1 MNAATACW
9 IILFAPLV
17 AAALILFFGKYSK
30 QLSAGLAIGA
40 ALLCG
45 VLSWWVFTQPPAG
58 PIGFDWIALPGVD
71 GFRAPIGLTIDKL
84 SQVML
89 VVVNTI
95 APLVFIYSIGY
106 MEKEEGYWRYFAGL
120 SLFLFSMLGI
130 VLADNFVMIFIFWEL
145 VGVSSYILI
154 GHYYTKD
161 SAADASKQ
169 AFLVNRIGDFGFMLG
184 ILMLW
189 FATGT
194 VMFSQLAPEGVLSP
208 AVKTLADSH
217 GIYFAI
223 ACVLVFCG
231 TIGKSAQ
238 LPLHVWLPNSME
250 GPTPV
255 SSLLHAATMVAA
267 GVYML
272 ARIFPVIIASATALQ
287 VIAWVGGITLF
298 VAGLMAIQQN
308 DIKRIL
314 AYSTISQ
321 LGYMVMGVGVAN
333 SADVPMF
340 HLFTHAFFK
349 CLLFLCS
356 GSVIMAMHHE
366 QDIWKMGALKNKT
379 PITFL
384 CMVMG
389 ALALSGAGFGPVG
402 FSGFYSKD
410 LIIVWALEKAPLLGW
425 LAVAAAGL
433 TSFYTFRLIF
443 VVFLGPPR
451 SDHAKHAH
459 ESPLVMTVPL
469 MLLSLAAL
477 GAGWPFVEHNFFH
490 TTEPEHFPHIVHLV
504 LLVMLV
510 GGIGLAWLLYSK
522 AEKDPLSIP
531 LFANRFYID
540 NVYDWGVKNIQ
551 GGLAWLSGWTDRWV
565 IDLILVRMTCFL
577 AWGSGYVLRFLQF
590 GNIQAYAFFFGAGV
604 VGLIYFLIAR

>member
-1 MNAATACW
+1 MNVATACW

-17 AAALILFFGKYSK
+17 AAALILFFGKISK
-30 QLSAGLAIGA
+30 PLSAGLAIA
-40 ALLCG
+40 AAVLCG
-45 VLSWWVFTQPPAG
+45 GLSWWVFFQPPAG
-58 PIGFDWIALPGVD
+58 TIQLDWIFLE
-71 GFRAPIGLTIDKL
+71 GFRAPIGLTVDKL

-130 VLADNFVMIFIFWEL
+130 VLSDNFVMIFIFWEL

-154 GHYYTKD
+154 GHYYSKD

-194 VMFSQLAPEGVLSP
+194 VMFSELVPNGELAEGVKALSG
-208 AVKTLADSH
+208 AHAT
-217 GIYFAI
+217 YFAI
-223 ACVLVFCG
+223 ACVLIFCG

-272 ARIFPVIIASATALQ
+272 ARVFPVMLASAVALE
-287 VIAWVGGITLF
+287 VIAWIGGLTCF
-298 VAGLMAIQQN
+298 VAGLMATQQN

-321 LGYMVMGVGVAN
+321 LGYMVLGVGVA
-333 SADVPMF
+333 STWGVPMF

-356 GSVIMAMHHE
+356 GSVILGMHHE
-366 QDIWKMGALKNKT
+366 QDIWKMGALKNKM
-379 PITFL
+379 PWTFL
-384 CMVMG
+384 CTIAG
-389 ALALSGAGFGPVG
+389 TLALTGFGFHGFG

-410 LIIVWALEKAPLLGW
+410 LIIVWAVEKMPILGW
-425 LAVAAAGL
+425 IAVITAGL
-433 TSFYTFRLIF
+433 TSFYMFRLLF
-443 VVFLGPPR
+443 VVFLGAPR
-451 SDHAKHAH
+451 SEHAKHAH
-459 ESPLVMTVPL
+459 ESPWVMVIPL
-469 MLLSLAAL
+469 LLLSIPAI
-477 GAGWPFVEHNFFH
+477 GAGWKPVEHLFFPNAA
-490 TTEPEHFPHIVHLV
+490 EPAHVTHSVHWV
-504 LLVMLV
+504 LLAMFL
-510 GGIGLAWLLYSK
+510 GGFGLAWLLYRN
-522 AEKDPLSIP
+522 AAKDPVSIP
-531 LFANRFYID
+531 FFANRFYID
-540 NVYDWGVKNIQ
+540 NVYDWIVKNVQ
-551 GGLAWLSGWTDRWV
+551 GGLAWLSGWADRWV
-565 IDLILVRMTCFL
+565 VDLLLVRLTSFL

-604 VGLIYFLIAR
+604 VGLIYFLIVR

>member
-1 MNAATACW
+1 MSAATVPW
-9 IILFAPLV
+9 IILFTPLV
-17 AAALILFFGKYSK
+17 AAVLILFLGKYSK
-30 QLSAGLAIGA
+30 PLSAGLAIAGA
-40 ALLCG
+40 VICG
-45 VLSWWVFTQPPAG
+45 ILSWWLFFQPGQVG
-58 PIGFDWIALPGVD
+58 PNQVNWIALPEV
-71 GFRAPIGLTIDKL
+71 FSIPIGMTVDHL
-84 SQVML
+84 SKVML
-89 VVVNTI
+89 VVVNSI

-106 MEKEEGYWRYFAGL
+106 MAKEEGYWRYFAGL

-130 VLADNFVMIFIFWEL
+130 VLADNFLMMFIFWEL

-189 FATGT
+189 SATQTVVFGEIFAKVDLLASQSTYLT
-194 VMFSQLAPEGVLSP
+194 V
-208 AVKTLADSH
+208 
-217 GIYFAI
+217 
-223 ACVLVFCG
+223 ACLLVFCG

-272 ARIFPVIIASATALQ
+272 ARFFPVLVAAPIALE
-287 VIAWVGGITLF
+287 VIAWVGGLTCF
-298 VAGLMAIQQN
+298 VAGLMATQQN

-321 LGYMVMGVGVAN
+321 LGYMVLGIGVAD
-333 SADVPMF
+333 SPDVPMF

-366 QDIWKMGALKNKT
+366 QDIWKMGSLKNKT

-384 CMVMG
+384 CLIAG
-389 ALALSGAGFGPVG
+389 TLALTGFGFGPVG
-402 FSGFYSKD
+402 FSGFFSKD
-410 LIIVWALEKAPLLGW
+410 LIILWAVDKAPILGW
-425 LAVAAAGL
+425 IAVLTAGL
-433 TSFYTFRLIF
+433 TSFYMFRLFF
-443 VVFLGPPR
+443 VVFMGPPR
-451 SDHAKHAH
+451 SENAKHAH
-459 ESPLVMTVPL
+459 ESPLVMVVPL
-469 MLLSLAAL
+469 VLLSIPSIF
-477 GAGWPFVEHNFFH
+477 GGFPFVEHLFFH
-490 TTEPEHFPHIVHLV
+490 TKEPEHVSHVVHFV
-504 LLVMLV
+504 LLAMFL
-510 GGIGLAWLLYSK
+510 GGFIGAWALYRN
-522 AEKDPLSIP
+522 ATKDPINIP
-531 LFANRFYID
+531 FFANRFYID
-540 NVYDWGVKNIQ
+540 NFYAWLVKTCQ
-551 GGLAWLSGWTDRWV
+551 DGLAWVSGWADRWIV
-565 IDLILVRMTCFL
+565 DLFVAQIPSKLVWF
-577 AWGSGYVLRFLQF
+577 GGYVLRFLQL